1 MTINYSDSEIFTEL
15 QVNDVKITIGLP
27 LNDITVNYKMNI
39 YIFKNVKQKRST
51 KCRKNISNSPL
62 FYRSPTCIHI
72 ITNIHIII
80 QYYILLSHII
90 TLLC

>member
-62 FYRSPTCIHI
+62 FYRSPTNFGENFHLFAQI
-72 ITNIHIII
+72 
-80 QYYILLSHII
+80 Y
-90 TLLC
+90 